1 MILSLRNEHT
11 FDTLSSL
18 SNTVTFIYWKGPTII
33 DTPMKIAVLLDFSRR
48 IFDTQWRRKGM
59 HKGAALIRNLSCA
72 LYELKRLRRPCCWW
86 CLPCA
91 DALWMSVCRVL
102 SLTCEIPTM
111 MLNTGDKFQNRN
123 CDKTFAVIHQLLNGS
138 NSVCQ
143 NQTSIVNPC
152 DLESGEEFII
162 NSQSFFLYKRHLTT
176 Y

>member
-18 SNTVTFIYWKGPTII
+18 SNTVTYIYWKGPTII
-33 DTPMKIAVLLDFSRR
+33 DTPMKIAVMLLDFSRR
-48 IFDTQWRRKGM
+48 IFDTQGRRKGM
-59 HKGAALIRNLSCA
+59 HKEGAHTPSLSCA
-72 LYELKRLRRPCCWW
+72 PLELEWLRRPCWW

-138 NSVCQ
+138 NAVCQ

-152 DLESGEEFII
+152 DLENGEEFII
-162 NSQSFFLYKRHLTT
+162 NSQIFFSL
-176 Y
+176 